1 VRAPVDLDEVIRL
14 AARLRT
20 HSLRAADV
28 SLELDLDSRTPPV
41 LGDAA
46 QLQQVVLNLIINAE
60 HALRDA
66 ACRRLTIRTAPAGA
80 APERV
85 VLTVADSGVG
95 MAEDVRRRAFE
106 PFFTT
111 KPAGQG
117 TGLGLSV
124 SFGIIRAHEGAITV
138 ESEPGRGA
146 TFTIVLPAA
155 RDTPSGP
162 SVS

>member
-1 VRAPVDLDEVIRL
+1 VRAPVDLGDVIRL
-14 AARLRT
+14 ATRLRT
-20 HSLRAADV
+20 HSLRAADI
-28 SLELDLDSRTPPV
+28 SLELELDPCTPPV

-46 QLQQVVLNLIINAE
+46 RLQQVVLNLIINAE
-60 HALRDA
+60 HALRDVA
-66 ACRRLTIRTAPAGA
+66 GRRLLIRTMPGGA
-80 APERV
+80 AAERV
-85 VLTVADSGVG
+85 VLTVSDSGVG
-95 MAEDVRRRAFE
+95 MTGDVRRRAFE

-124 SFGIIRAHEGAITV
+124 SFGIIRAHEGTITV
-138 ESEPGRGA
+138 ESEPGRGT